1 MDVKFKAN
9 EEEQVIVPP
18 YSFRLVVLKKV
29 LYVMERG
36 LDEEKASL

>member
-9 EEEQVIVPP
+9 DEEQVIVPP

-29 LYVMERG
+29 VYVMGWG
-36 LDEEKASL
+36 LDGKKASL